1 MNCRHF
7 RGKLTAEDREFLVK
21 LVKSYDARLMLNSW
35 LEEGRVERPGG
46 HGSVDPEKVK
56 AVEILRRRSF
66 CKKEHV
72 RVYAVEQGCVF
83 WQPKKM

>member
-1 MNCRHF
+1 MNCTHF
-7 RGKLTAEDREFLVK
+7 RGGLTAQDREL
-21 LVKSYDARLMLNSW
+21 LERLLERYDNEVMLKSW

-56 AVEILRRRSF
+56 AVDLLRRSAF